1 MFDFDGTIV
10 DSRYL
15 AIEAINKLAK
25 KYNFQSIKEEELE
38 DLRTLSLIG
47 RCKKINLPIFKIPFI
62 LFELNQLYGKS
73 IISLRIYE
81 GLKTVLGELKK
92 AGLKISIVSSNS
104 IENINEF
111 LKNSEINVFDNVYSS
126 GSFFNK
132 DRAIAHLM
140 RKYNLN
146 SREVIYIGDE
156 IRDIIACK
164 KSSVR
169 IIAVSWGYDSKELLE
184 KANPDY
190 LVDSPAQIIELIKAK
205 I

>member
-1 MFDFDGTIV
+1 M
-10 DSRYL
+10 
-15 AIEAINKLAK
+15 
-25 KYNFQSIKEEELE
+25 
-38 DLRTLSLIG
+38 
-47 RCKKINLPIFKIPFI
+47 
-62 LFELNQLYGKS
+62 
-73 IISLRIYE
+73 RIYE